1 MYHGSFPKADVE
13 TIPND
18 GQRATVRATGKLRTK
33 VLGTQIVTPF
43 DTQVPLVNK
52 GGQWYVTNEP

>member
-1 MYHGSFPKADVE
+1 ME

-33 VLGTQIVTPF
+33 VLGTQMVTPF